1 MSKFAFEYEDVETVD
16 TLGVILVYILLK
28 EINND

>member
-16 TLGVILVYILLK
+16 TLAVILVYILLK